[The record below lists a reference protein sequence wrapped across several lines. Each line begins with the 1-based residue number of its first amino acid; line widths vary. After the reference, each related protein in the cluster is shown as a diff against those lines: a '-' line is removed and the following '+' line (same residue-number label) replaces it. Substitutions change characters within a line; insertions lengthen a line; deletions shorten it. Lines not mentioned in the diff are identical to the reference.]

1 MTGFAML
8 AQTEARLAARDVGGL
23 LIPFGLP
30 LLILVMN
37 GAALEG
43 AEAATVFETVIVP
56 VSLALV
62 VTMIALVNMP
72 ATLASYRTTGVLR
85 RLAATPARPITV
97 LVAHVTVSLAQ
108 VLVGI
113 ALALVVAGVG
123 FGAGMPDNLAGAAG
137 MMLLATAALYALGMV
152 VAAVAPSTNSAIAI
166 GIVLFFAM
174 MTLGGGFGPVDAL
187 PEPLPTIGEHTPFG
201 AAAAGMGASWAGGTP
216 ELAHVVALAGT
227 TLVAGVAAARVFR
240 WE

>member
-1 MTGFAML
+1 MIGFAML

-37 GAALEG
+37 GAALDD

-62 VTMIALVNMP
+62 V
-72 ATLASYRTTGVLR
+72 
-85 RLAATPARPITV
+85 
-97 LVAHVTVSLAQ
+97 
-108 VLVGI
+108 
-113 ALALVVAGVG
+113 
-123 FGAGMPDNLAGAAG
+123 
-137 MMLLATAALYALGMV
+137 
-152 VAAVAPSTNSAIAI
+152 
-166 GIVLFFAM
+166 AM

-187 PEPLPTIGEHTPFG
+187 PESLPTIGEHTPFG
-201 AAAAGMGASWAGGTP
+201 AAVGGMSASWAGGAHETP
-216 ELAHVVALAGT
+216 HVVALAAT
-227 TLVAGVAAARVFR
+227 TLAAAVTAARVFR